1 MLLKRKF
8 NFFQLF
14 FLLFLIVEFF
24 LFVPFFTKAQLSDV
38 VSISATASPPP
49 KGNVLVIPS
58 TVLSLSGRAYPN
70 SRIVILKNGQ
80 FFFETK
86 ANSKAEFSVSLTT
99 LEPNNYK
106 FSIYGEDNF
115 ERVSPMVNFDLIL
128 KRSVTTTVSGIF
140 LSPTIEIDKFEVL
153 KGEKVKIFGQ
163 TVSFGLV
170 TMMIDPVLPNYEATA
185 DINGVYEYFL
195 DTSSLDF
202 KTYIPILKT
211 RIGTI
216 ESSENSGPSF
226 TVGQRTSSSVIKN
239 CQTIRADLNC
249 DGRVNLVDFSIL
261 LFWHKKNDFPARVN
275 LDEQNGIN
283 LVDFSIMVYYWTG

>member
-163 TVSFGLV
+163 TVPFGLV